1 MTKMYV
7 RHTAAD
13 FSKWKTVFDGHEA
26 TRRKFGAK
34 KAEVFTGFKN
44 PYEILISIEW
54 DNKDQAKN
62 FLEKSDIKDVLKE
75 GGVLGAPEINFA
87 E

>member
-1 MTKMYV
+1 MTKLYV

-13 FSKWKTVFDGHEA
+13 FSKWKPFFDGHQA
-26 TRRKFGAK
+26 TLRKFGAK
-34 KAEVFTGFKN
+34 KAEVFTSIKN
-44 PYEILISIEW
+44 PNEIIVITEW

-62 FLEKSDIKDVLKE
+62 FLEKSDVKE
-75 GGVLGAPEINFA
+75 VMKEAGVLGAPEINFA